1 VEFFCSHRDRPGSVR
16 LREELL
22 EEHWSYMD
30 PYQAEMIARGPTL
43 AGDGATPAGLPVEE
57 VRVCR

>member
-1 VEFFCSHRDRPGSVR
+1 MEFFCSHRDRPGFVR

-22 EEHWSYMD
+22 EEDWSYMD
-30 PYQAEMIARGPTL
+30 RYQAEMIARGLTL
-43 AGDGATPAGLPVEE
+43 AGDGRTPAGLPVEE